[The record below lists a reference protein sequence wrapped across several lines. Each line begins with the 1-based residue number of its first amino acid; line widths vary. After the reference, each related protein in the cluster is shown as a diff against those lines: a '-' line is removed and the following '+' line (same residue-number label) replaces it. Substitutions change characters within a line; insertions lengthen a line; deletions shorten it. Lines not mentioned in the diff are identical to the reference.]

1 MARVKKRIRTI
12 VILVVMGMV
21 PVNGETL
28 WILYLGVADFSSVS
42 CPPLGHEGLLV
53 FYLLYMYYL

>member
-53 FYLLYMYYL
+53 FYLG